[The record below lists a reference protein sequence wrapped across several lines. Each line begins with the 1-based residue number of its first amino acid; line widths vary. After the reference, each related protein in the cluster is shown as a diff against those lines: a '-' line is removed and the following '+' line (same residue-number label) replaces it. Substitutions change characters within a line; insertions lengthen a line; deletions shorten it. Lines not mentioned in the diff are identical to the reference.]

1 MKNIFKLGIVL
12 IGANSTFGMQP
23 EDVGLLQNKLTL
35 INRTSKDM
43 TIALFKQATRGAA
56 QDRSSTPM
64 VNYIA
69 SQFRPNLVERVLRRG
84 GMFVIQNMQPTE
96 TIKIN
101 QEDISL
107 DFGQMNNRSCSIE
120 IFDGWAWGIS
130 IKPMVC
136 SRLNVL
142 EFERILPPERIMAIK
157 SALDIPEGT
166 ELNDYTILGLD
177 KMPEYTARPGSYVS
191 ASRKQIAKAFA
202 KASFKWHPDKWRS
215 ETTTVEDKSLA
226 DEIYVKM
233 KDAYE
238 RLVPHVTAEEEKI
251 ERTFIPVSKE

>member
-1 MKNIFKLGIVL
+1 
-12 IGANSTFGMQP
+12 
-23 EDVGLLQNKLTL
+23 
-35 INRTSKDM
+35 
-43 TIALFKQATRGAA
+43 
-56 QDRSSTPM
+56 
-64 VNYIA
+64 
-69 SQFRPNLVERVLRRG
+69 
-84 GMFVIQNMQPTE
+84 MFVIQNIQPTE

-107 DFGQMNNRSCSIE
+107 DFAQMNNRSCSIE

-130 IKPMVC
+130 IQPMVC
-136 SRLNVL
+136 SRLNVA
-142 EFERILPPERIMAIK
+142 EFERILPPERIRAIK
-157 SALDIPEGT
+157 GALDIPEGT

-191 ASRKQIAKAFA
+191 ASRRQIAKAFA

-238 RLVPHVTAEEEKI
+238 RLAPHAETEEEAI
-251 ERTFIPVSKE
+251 LRGFESVNPE